1 MASSENHGAK
11 GRLDLQRHWTE
22 TSSTHVETFNDIW
35 LEPGSDGKS
44 VVLVHAHGQ
53 KNFIKS
59 SDTDYRED
67 RFSLSAEKLSSLIQQ
82 HGKKI

>member
-1 MASSENHGAK
+1 MAQSETHGVN
-11 GRLDLQRHWTE
+11 GRLDLRRHWTE
-22 TSSTHVETFNDIW
+22 TSSTHLETFNDIW
-35 LEPGSDGKS
+35 LEPGDSGN
-44 VVLVHAHGQ
+44 VVLVHAHGR

-67 RFSLSAEKLSSLIQQ
+67 KYAISAEELSALIQQ